1 MTLVE
6 TLKANVE
13 KLINDIDEQYQ
24 KAKLKGDVA
33 YTKVFQELNPYR
45 EDLQRYFDKLANKG
59 REPISDEELE
69 NIISGTKEAT
79 ERMKL
84 IEAKTSATIRR
95 SLGFLIVSLGLL
107 YVGYRIF
114 KKNGKG

>member
-13 KLINDIDEQYQ
+13 KLINDIDEQFSQ
-24 KAKLKGDVA
+24 AKLRGDVA
-33 YTKVFQELNPYR
+33 YDRVFRELNPYR
-45 EDLQRYFDKLANKG
+45 EDLQGYFNKLANKG
-59 REPISDEELE
+59 REPISDEDLE
-69 NIISGTKEAT
+69 NIIQGTKEAT

>member
-33 YTKVFQELNPYR
+33 YERVFRELNPYR
-45 EDLQRYFDKLANKG
+45 DDLQRYFDKLANKG

-69 NIISGTKEAT
+69 NIIQGTKEAT